1 MLTLTA
7 EKRNKNES
15 PEIIRD
21 SGKLPAVFYGPKE
34 KSTPIT
40 VSMVDFI
47 KVWRKAGESSVI
59 VLKEGSNEHE
69 ALIHDIDVHPVSGK
83 PRHADFYV
91 IEKGKKVKV
100 NIPIVFTGVAPA
112 VKDKGGILVKVLRE
126 IEIEAKPKDLPHEF
140 TVDIASLSDLTSVI
154 TVKEIKLPK
163 DVDLVTN
170 PDEIV
175 ASVATAK
182 EELDEVKPIDMSSIE
197 VEKKGKIPKEGE
209 EDVSAPAKKEDKKA

>member
-15 PEIIRD
+15 PESLRI

-40 VSMVDFI
+40 VSMIDFI

-59 VLKEGSNEHE
+59 ILKDGSNEHE
-69 ALIHDIDVHPVSGK
+69 ALIHDIDVHPVTGK

-100 NIPIVFTGVAPA
+100 NIPLVFTGISGA

-140 TVDIASLSDLTSVI
+140 TIDISSLVDLTSVI
-154 TVKEIKLPK
+154 TAKDVKLPK
-163 DVDLVTN
+163 DVDLITN
-170 PDEIV
+170 PDEII
-175 ASVATAK
+175 ASIATAK
-182 EELDEVKPIDMSSIE
+182 EEVDEVKTIDMSSIE

-209 EDVSAPAKKEDKKA
+209 EDASGSAKKEDKKA